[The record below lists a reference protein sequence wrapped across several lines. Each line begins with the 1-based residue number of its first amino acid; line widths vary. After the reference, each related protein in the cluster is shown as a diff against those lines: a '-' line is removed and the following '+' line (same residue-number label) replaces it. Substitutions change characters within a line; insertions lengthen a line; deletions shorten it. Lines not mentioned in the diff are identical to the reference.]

1 LLALFFRK
9 SNKDKKKGL
18 STIKTTKEKLQS
30 TLLMRRVERERERGI
45 EDLMQSCQ
53 SWEM

>member
-1 LLALFFRK
+1 LLAFFFRK

-18 STIKTTKEKLQS
+18 STIKRTKAKLLS
-30 TLLMRRVERERERGI
+30 TLLMRRVERERGI